1 MRRRKAKKHRILPD
15 PRFNDVQVTKFVNNL
30 MLHGKKELAFDIFY
44 TALEIVESKIEDE
57 PALEVFKKGLKN
69 ITPDVEVRSR
79 RVGGATYQIPQPI
92 REERKESLG
101 MKWLISFARKR
112 NDNTMGQKLASEV
125 MAAYKEEGGAFKKK
139 EDTLRMAEA
148 NKAFSHFRF

>member
-1 MRRRKAKKHRILPD
+1 MRRRTAKKHRILPD
-15 PRFNDVQVTKFVNNL
+15 PKFNDVQVTKFVNNL
-30 MLHGKKELAFDIFY
+30 MMHGKKELAFDIFY

-57 PALEVFKKGLKN
+57 APLEVFKKGLKN

-92 REERKESLG
+92 RDDRKTSMG
-101 MKWLISFARKR
+101 MKWMILFARKR
-112 NDNTMGQKLASEV
+112 NEKTMAQKLAAEI
-125 MAAYKEEGGAFKKK
+125 MAGYKEEGAAYKKR
-139 EDTLRMAEA
+139 EDTHRMADA

>member
-15 PRFNDVQVTKFVNNL
+15 PKFKDIQVTKFVNNL
-30 MLHGKKELAFDIFY
+30 MMHGKKELAFDIFY
-44 TALEIVESKIEDE
+44 TALEIIENKVEDE
-57 PALEVFKKGLKN
+57 NPLEVFKKGLKN
-69 ITPDVEVRSR
+69 ITPSVEVRSR

-92 REERKESLG
+92 RDERKESLG

-112 NDNTMGQKLASEV
+112 NDNTMGQKLASEFI
-125 MAAYKEEGGAFKKK
+125 AAFKEEGGAFKKK

>member
-15 PRFNDVQVTKFVNNL
+15 PKFKDILVTKFVNNL
-30 MLHGKKELAFDIFY
+30 MMHGKKELAFDIFY
-44 TALEIVESKIEDE
+44 TALEIIENKLEDE
-57 PALEVFKKGLKN
+57 NPLEVFKKGLKN
-69 ITPDVEVRSR
+69 ITPSVEVRSR

-92 REERKESLG
+92 RDERKESLG
-101 MKWLISFARKR
+101 IKWLISFARKR
-112 NDNTMGQKLASEV
+112 NDNTMGQKLASEFI
-125 MAAYKEEGGAFKKK
+125 AAFKEEGGAFKKK

>member
-1 MRRRKAKKHRILPD
+1 MRRRTAKKHRILPD
-15 PRFNDVQVTKFVNNL
+15 PKFNDIQVTKFVNNL
-30 MLHGKKELAFDIFY
+30 MMHGKKELAFDIFY

-57 PALEVFKKGLKN
+57 SPLEVFKKGLKN

-92 REERKESLG
+92 RDGRKESLG
-101 MKWLISFARKR
+101 MKWLISFSRKR
-112 NDNTMGQKLASEV
+112 NENTMGQKLAAEI

-139 EDTLRMAEA
+139 EDTIRMAEA